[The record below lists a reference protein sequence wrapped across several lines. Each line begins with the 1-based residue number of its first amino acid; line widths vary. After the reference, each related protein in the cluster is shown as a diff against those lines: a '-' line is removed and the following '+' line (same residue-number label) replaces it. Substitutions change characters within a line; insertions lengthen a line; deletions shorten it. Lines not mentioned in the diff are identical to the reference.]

1 MTRKEIDAF
10 LVENNLTRR
19 EIEIVHLI
27 KNGLSNRKIAEELFV
42 AESTVKKHVSHI
54 FEKLQVQS
62 REELRTALFGIK
74 RQKQKEL
81 NENP

>member
-19 EIEIVHLI
+19 KIEIVHLI
-27 KNGLSNRKIAEELFV
+27 KNRLSNRKIAEELFV
-42 AESTVKKHVSHI
+42 AESTVKKNVSHI

-74 RQKQKEL
+74 RQKQKGT
-81 NENP
+81 